1 MIYEESEIKDLL
13 NCEHCVQ
20 PYGEYYPPRILLCC
34 QKTMCYKCVQLIE
47 NQAKNNKYKCIS
59 CKKEATIPDDG
70 YMVNNVVAKLI
81 AKKPTEIP
89 RGPEAEKL
97 KQNLRD
103 LEILVNKLLF
113 ETENGEYL
121 ITEDCRELRRQVQL
135 AKEQKIEEINKHCDA
150 LLLKIDTYEQKCLRK
165 YKEINESKKKATELI
180 ESANDTIQK
189 QNAYLRQL
197 KIDVK
202 DIIASNEKIDEL
214 RAQIEKERKSMNKT
228 MFNNHIMKFEA
239 NKTTINEEFLG
250 KLNYQNIEF
259 TVNI

>member
-1 MIYEESEIKDLL
+1 MMYAESEIKDLL
-13 NCEHCVQ
+13 NCENCVQ
-20 PYGEYYPPRILLCC
+20 PYGEYYPPRILPCC

-59 CKKEATIPDDG
+59 CNKEAIIPDDG
-70 YMVNNVVAKLI
+70 FIVNNAVVKLI

-103 LEILVNKLLF
+103 LEILVNKLIF
-113 ETENGEYL
+113 EKDNGEYL

-150 LLLKIDTYEQKCLRK
+150 LLLKIDTYEQKCLNK
-165 YKEINESKKKATELI
+165 YKEINESKKKAAELI
-180 ESANDTIQK
+180 KSVNETIQK

-197 KIDVK
+197 KIDFK
-202 DIIASNEKIDEL
+202 NIIAGNEKIDEL
-214 RAQIEKERKSMNKT
+214 RAQIEKERQRLNKT